1 MSEPYKI
8 IQGKSAFE
16 RSIVSTMKMNEATWL
31 RHANPWSVWT
41 RFTCLPLIVLAL
53 WSRQWI
59 DMWFIA
65 PLALALI
72 WTWLNPR
79 IFPEPASFDHWPAK
93 ATFGERVWL
102 NRAHVPISR
111 HHERAV
117 QILTLIMVPCLLVM
131 AYGLYALSLWPTLA
145 GMILL
150 MVVKTWFCDRMVWL
164 YEDMRKINAIY
175 ASWVQRPQNDNQE
188 KKAA

>member
-16 RSIVSTMKMNEATWL
+16 RSIVSSMKMNEATWL

-79 IFPEPASFDHWPAK
+79 IFPEPTSFDHWPAK

-102 NRAHVPISR
+102 NRAHVTIAR
-111 HHERAV
+111 HHQALESGLRCRRASRSTT
-117 QILTLIMVPCLLVM
+117 QASRLGSGTH
-131 AYGLYALSLWPTLA
+131 
-145 GMILL
+145 
-150 MVVKTWFCDRMVWL
+150 CDTR
-164 YEDMRKINAIY
+164 RSCGAH
-175 ASWVQRPQNDNQE
+175 APSTPRT
-188 KKAA
+188 